1 MAHQDVFQTFIKK
14 GQTAATFQ
22 LVNTDVAFANTLR
35 RLVLTGVETVAFRS
49 DINELGQTTD
59 VKIIKN
65 TTSMTN
71 EMLADRVGLLPLAVK
86 DPLAWNPDTYTFK
99 LSVTNTSSDLRDVK
113 ASDFVVTQ
121 KTGANGEETAVPNT
135 EFFHPDPITQ
145 DTILLAVLKGARGT
159 DSGAEAK
166 GQALS
171 TNTGGGDSSAKG
183 QALSTTTG
191 GGDSIE
197 LEARATVGTGRE
209 HARFIPVSQCA
220 YKYTL
225 DSSEERQNELF
236 ESWLKNSKKILDMK
250 TLDSSA
256 RDSFKREY
264 MTMEIDR
271 CYVTDPESGE
281 PNSFDFVMET
291 IGTMSIEAILMR
303 ALQKGVL
310 MCAPYTNLESQALP
324 SDMRVQPAANRLEG
338 FDFIFQ
344 KHDHTLGNLLTS
356 YIDLYLLDDVK
367 VTYVSYCIPH
377 PLRDEMLLRIG
388 VAGGKEVDAR
398 KVVSEAARGCATMFS
413 AWQESL
419 KRQLGL
425 APGQTTQG
433 PTAPGPTVIRGQKV
447 KLATKKKPA
456 IA

>member
-1 MAHQDVFQTFIKK
+1 MAQQDVFQTFVKK

-35 RLVLTGVETVAFRS
+35 RLVMTGVETVAFRS

-71 EMLADRVGLLPLAVK
+71 EMLADRVGLLPLVVK
-86 DPLAWNPDTYTFK
+86 DPLAWNPDTYIFK
-99 LSVTNTSSDLRDVK
+99 LSLTNTSSNLLDVK

-121 KTGANGEETAVPNT
+121 KTGANGEEVAVPNT
-135 EFFHPDPITQ
+135 EFFHPDPITK
-145 DTILLAVLKGARGT
+145 DTILLAVLKGARGS
-159 DSGAEAK
+159 DSGAEVTNEGSVK
-166 GQALS
+166 RQAS
-171 TNTGGGDSSAKG
+171 AAAGD
-183 QALSTTTG
+183 T
-191 GGDSIE
+191 IE

-236 ESWLKNSKKILDMK
+236 EAWLKNSKKILDMK
-250 TLDSSA
+250 TLDSSS

-271 CYVTDPESGE
+271 CYVTDPDTNE
-281 PNSFDFVMET
+281 PNSFDFTMET
-291 IGTMSIEAILMR
+291 IGTMGIEAILMR
-303 ALQKGVL
+303 ALQKAVL

-338 FDFIFQ
+338 YDFIFQ
-344 KHDHTLGNLLTS
+344 KQDHTLGNLLTS
-356 YIDLYLLDDVK
+356 YIDIYLLDDVK

-419 KRQLGL
+419 KRQLGQ
-425 APGQTTQG
+425 APGT
-433 PTAPGPTVIRGQKV
+433 TAPGTTVIRGPKV
-447 KLATKKKPA
+447 KLTTVKKKPA

>member
-1 MAHQDVFQTFIKK
+1 MAQQDVFQTFVKK

-71 EMLADRVGLLPLAVK
+71 EMLADRVGLLPLVVK

-99 LSVTNTSSDLRDVK
+99 LSLTNTSSDLLDVK

-135 EFFHPDPITQ
+135 EFFHPDPITK
-145 DTILLAVLKGARGT
+145 DTILLAVLKGARGS
-159 DSGAEAK
+159 DSGAEVANEGSVK
-166 GQALS
+166 RQAS
-171 TNTGGGDSSAKG
+171 AAAGD
-183 QALSTTTG
+183 T
-191 GGDSIE
+191 IE
-197 LEARATVGTGRE
+197 IEARATVGTGRE

-250 TLDSSA
+250 TLDSSS

-271 CYVTDPESGE
+271 CYVTDPDTNE
-281 PNSFDFVMET
+281 PNSFDFTMET
-291 IGTMSIEAILMR
+291 IGTMGIEAILMR
-303 ALQKGVL
+303 ALQKAVL

-338 FDFIFQ
+338 YDFIFQ

-356 YIDLYLLDDVK
+356 YIDIYLLDDVK

-419 KRQLGL
+419 KRQLGQ
-425 APGQTTQG
+425 AG
-433 PTAPGPTVIRGQKV
+433 PATAPGTTAPGTTAPGTTVMQPTTVIRGPKV
-447 KLATKKKPA
+447 KLTTVKKKPA

>member
-1 MAHQDVFQTFIKK
+1 MAQQDVFQTFIKK

-59 VKIIKN
+59 VKIVKN

-71 EMLADRVGLLPLAVK
+71 EMLADRVGLLPLVVK
-86 DPLAWNPDTYTFK
+86 DPLAWNPDTFTFK
-99 LSVTNTSSDLRDVK
+99 LSVTNTSADLRDVK

-135 EFFHPDPITQ
+135 EFFHPDPITN

-159 DSGAEAK
+159 DSGAEAV
-166 GQALS
+166 
-171 TNTGGGDSSAKG
+171 
-183 QALSTTTG
+183 
-191 GGDSIE
+191 GDSIE

-281 PNSFDFVMET
+281 PNSFDFTMET
-291 IGTMSIEAILMR
+291 IGTMGIEAILMR

-356 YIDLYLLDDVK
+356 YIDLYLMDEVK

-425 APGQTTQG
+425 GPAASAAPTG

>member
-1 MAHQDVFQTFIKK
+1 MAHHDVFQTFIKK

-86 DPLAWNPDTYTFK
+86 DPLAWNPDTFTFK
-99 LSVTNTSSDLRDVK
+99 LSVTNTSADLRDVK

-171 TNTGGGDSSAKG
+171 T
-183 QALSTTTG
+183 TTG
-191 GGDSIE
+191 VGDSIE

-356 YIDLYLLDDVK
+356 YIDLYLLDEVK

-377 PLRDEMLLRIG
+377 PLRDEMLLRVG

-425 APGQTTQG
+425 VPG